1 MLIGNRRRFNMN
13 NNLPDWPFPPGF
25 FDEVEDEEVV
35 NQREVDRE
43 NYWDEQ
49 RWRREEEKEGMK
61 RRRR

>member
-1 MLIGNRRRFNMN
+1 MLIGNKRRFDM

>member
-1 MLIGNRRRFNMN
+1 MY
-13 NNLPDWPFPPGF
+13 NNLPDWPFPPRF
-25 FDEVEDEEVV
+25 FDEAEDEEVV

-43 NYWDEQ
+43 TYWDEQ